1 MDFEYDPSK
10 SARNREKHG
19 IDFEEA
25 KGLWDDDNRL
35 LIPARSDT
43 EPRFALLARLGQ
55 RIWVAFFTAREDRI
69 RIISVR
75 RARPNEKNEY
85 ESRRTG

>member
-10 SARNREKHG
+10 SARNKEKHG

-25 KGLWDDDNRL
+25 KGLWDDEDRL
-35 LIPARSDT
+35 LFPAQSET
-43 EPRFALLARLGQ
+43 EPRFAMLAEYRQ
-55 RIWVAFFTAREDRI
+55 RVWVAFFTLRQRRV

-75 RARPNEKNEY
+75 RARPNEREEY
-85 ESRRTG
+85 QSRRIG

>member
-1 MDFEYDPSK
+1 MEFEYDASK
-10 SARNREKHG
+10 SARNKEKHG

-25 KGLWDDDNRL
+25 KALWDDEDRVL
-35 LIPARSDT
+35 FPAKNET
-43 EPRFALLARLGQ
+43 EPRFAMLAEYRQ
-55 RIWVAFFTAREDRI
+55 RVWVAFFTLREQRV

-75 RARPNEKNEY
+75 SARANEREEY

>member
-1 MDFEYDPSK
+1 MEFEYDRGK
-10 SARNREKHG
+10 SARNKEKHG

-25 KGLWDDDNRL
+25 KGRWEDEGRL

-43 EPRFALLARLGQ
+43 ESRFAMLAEYRQ
-55 RIWVAFFTAREDRI
+55 RVWVAFFTLRQQRV

-75 RARPNEKNEY
+75 RARPNEREAY
-85 ESRRTG
+85 EGRRTR

>member
-1 MDFEYDPSK
+1 MEFEYDASK
-10 SARNREKHG
+10 SARNKEKHA

-25 KGLWDDDNRL
+25 KGLWDDEERL
-35 LIPARSDT
+35 LFPAKSET
-43 EPRFALLARLGQ
+43 EPRFAMLAKYR
-55 RIWVAFFTAREDRI
+55 RTVWVAFFTVQQQRV

-75 RARPNEKNEY
+75 CARPNEREEY

>member
-1 MDFEYDPSK
+1 MEFADDPAKSSK
-10 SARNREKHG
+10 NKEKHG

-25 KGLWDDDNRL
+25 KGLWDDEDRL
-35 LIPARSDT
+35 IFPAQSDT
-43 EPRFALLARLGQ
+43 EPRFAMLAEHCGRV
-55 RIWVAFFTAREDRI
+55 WAAFFTVRQSRI

-75 RARPNEKNEY
+75 RARPKEKQEY